1 MIIGTSYFKDLK
13 SAISYYSYGFNA
25 QQVQDKIDNN
35 EIKIGK
41 PATQKNQKLILIDS
55 GTRYAIIES

>member
-1 MIIGTSYFKDLK
+1 MIIGTSYFKDLQ
-13 SAISYYSYGFNA
+13 SAISYYSYGFSA
-25 QQVQDKIDNN
+25 QQVQNKVNNN

-41 PATQKNQKLILIDS
+41 PTTQKNQKLILIDS